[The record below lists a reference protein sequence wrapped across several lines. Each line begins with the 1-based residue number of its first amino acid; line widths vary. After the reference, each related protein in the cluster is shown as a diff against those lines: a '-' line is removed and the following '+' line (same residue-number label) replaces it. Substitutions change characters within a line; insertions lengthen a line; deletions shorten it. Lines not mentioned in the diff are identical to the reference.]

1 MFSFSPGDIY
11 GRHQRQGTLGFL
23 DHYIYERLRA
33 AENLTF
39 EVMPNKSRSGIDGK
53 LCINRLNMLK
63 GLRFRLNRSTSN
75 SMYISLIRPLM
86 EYGDFIWDG
95 CRVECSNALERIQ
108 FDAARLV
115 TGAIKGTN
123 RVALLEELSWDKL
136 ETRRYIH
143 KLSVLYKIK
152 NGMVPDYLYVV
163 LPKPVSQIS
172 NYPLRNSD
180 DICNFLCA
188 SSRFNFNVQSLILSN
203 GYICLEFL
211 I

>member
-1 MFSFSPGDIY
+1 MFNDNIFSFSPGDIY

-23 DHYIYERLRA
+23 DHYIYECLQS

-39 EVMPNKSRSGIDGK
+39 EVMPNKSRAGIDGK
-53 LCINRLNMLK
+53 LCINRLNITL
-63 GLRFRLNRSTSN
+63 N

-95 CRVECSNALERIQ
+95 CRVECSNALEIIQ

-143 KLSVLYKIK
+143 KLSILYKIK
-152 NGMVPDYLYVV
+152 NGMVPNYLYVV

-172 NYPLRNSD
+172 NYPLRNCD

-188 SSRFNFNVQSLILSN
+188 SSRFNFNSR
-203 GYICLEFL
+203 
-211 I
+211 